1 VISQRPSEAFVVEH
15 IVVRGVVQGVGFR
28 PTVARVARALGLTGS
43 VRNDGTGV
51 HIEVAAAAPEH
62 IDMFIAELKRGCP
75 PLASIE
81 SIERERV
88 SSQRELRGAFVRA
101 AFVIDHSQASALHT
115 TLAPDAATCDACLAE
130 VRDPFA
136 RRFRYPFTNCTHCGP
151 RLSIAL
157 SLPYDRERTS
167 MRGFQMCAA
176 CAAEYADEHDRRYH
190 AQPIACHACGPK
202 AHLLRADGKPVEP
215 TLYSM
220 LDAVDA
226 VCTLLRRGAIIA
238 IKGLGA
244 YHLACDATLQDSVLR
259 LRERKRRPHKPL
271 ALMARDMDVLRRFA
285 QPTAAEER
293 ALHSPAH
300 PIVLI
305 RRADPSSGRPV
316 AEAVASDQAQLGFM
330 LPYTPLH
337 HLMLARND
345 RPIVLTSANPS
356 GEPPI
361 IDDAQALHELADV
374 AEFFLVHDRPIAHR
388 VDDSVVRVFGQ
399 TPTVLRRARGYAPKP
414 MRLPEASAQAPAVLA
429 AGADG
434 KASFCMCEHGEAV
447 LSEHVG
453 DLESVRAQR
462 AYGDAYA
469 LHVASRTHVP
479 VAVAVD
485 SHPDSH
491 AARLA
496 QSLAPE
502 GCEVLV
508 VAHHHAHVASCM
520 VDNGVAADER
530 VLGIVLDGLG
540 VGEASELWGG
550 EFLLSD
556 YKHATRVGTCKPVAL
571 LGGDAAAR
579 EPWRALYAHLMAEI
593 GWADLEMNY
602 GELPV
607 LQYLASKPRTTL
619 DAMLKNGIHAPRAS
633 SAGRLFDAVAA
644 ALDLHR
650 ERITFEGQAAMALE
664 SSVDMRAL
672 AEEDE
677 LLAYPFTVPLSPPSA
692 VATNS
697 EPSSALAASAAPLP
711 AAGRD
716 GGLAAVSGMH
726 TPRLPYIEPLAM
738 WRALLGDLVLDT
750 PKGVIAARFHRGFGR
765 VVAQL
770 GERLAREHA
779 ITKVALTG
787 GVFQNAILLDQVQ
800 TRLSRSGLTVLT
812 HRDVP
817 PNDGGIALGQAAIAT
832 ARLSARRQ
840 APCV

>member
-1 VISQRPSEAFVVEH
+1 VIAQGPRASVVKNVKHVEH

-28 PTVARVARALGLTGS
+28 PTVARVARGLGLLGS

-51 HIEVAAAAPEH
+51 HIEVAAEPAR
-62 IDMFIAELKRGCP
+62 IDAFIAALVDNCP

-81 SIERERV
+81 SIERSLV
-88 SSQRELRGAFVRA
+88 QVDRERA
-101 AFVIDHSQASALHT
+101 AAMHAEFVIAPSQPGALHT

-176 CAAEYADEHDRRYH
+176 CAAEYADEYDRRYH
-190 AQPIACHACGPK
+190 AQPIACHACGPT
-202 AHLLRADGKPVEP
+202 ANLLRADGKPVEP
-215 TLYSM
+215 TLFSM

-226 VCTLLRRGAIIA
+226 VCTLLRRGAIVA

-259 LRERKRRPHKPL
+259 LRERKRRPHKPF
-271 ALMARDMDVLRRFA
+271 ALMARDVEVLRRYA
-285 QPTAAEER
+285 KPSAAEEQ
-293 ALHSPAH
+293 ALRSPAH
-300 PIVLI
+300 PIALMQ
-305 RRADPSSGRPV
+305 RAEHHTARPV
-316 AEAVASDQAQLGFM
+316 AEAVAPDQTRLGFM

-337 HLMLARND
+337 HLMLARDD

-356 GEPPI
+356 GDPPI
-361 IDDAQALHELADV
+361 IDDAQALQELADV
-374 AEFFLVHDRPIAHR
+374 AEFFLVHNRPIAHR
-388 VDDSVVRVFGQ
+388 VDDSVVRVFGS

-414 MRLPEASAQAPAVLA
+414 IPLPDALAQAPAVLA

-434 KASFCMCEHGEAV
+434 KASFCMSEHGQAV
-447 LSEHVG
+447 LSEHLG
-453 DLESVRAQR
+453 DLENVRTQR
-462 AYGDAYA
+462 AFCDAYA

-479 VAVAVD
+479 VVLAVD
-485 SHPDSH
+485 SHPDSY

-496 QSLAPE
+496 QALVPDD
-502 GCEVLV
+502 CERMV

-520 VDNGVAADER
+520 VDNGVAADAR

-540 VGEASELWGG
+540 TSEAGELWGG

-556 YKHATRVGTCKPVAL
+556 YKHATRVGTCKPVAW

-602 GELPV
+602 GELPL
-607 LQYLASKPRTTL
+607 LQYLSGKPRATL
-619 DAMLKNGIHAPRAS
+619 DAMLKRGTHAPLAS

-664 SSVDMRAL
+664 ACVDMHAL
-672 AEEDE
+672 AHEDE
-677 LLAYPFTVPLSPPSA
+677 LLAYPFTVPMLPAVPATPPPSA
-692 VATNS
+692 AD
-697 EPSSALAASAAPLP
+697 SAADSSKP
-711 AAGRD
+711 
-716 GGLAAVSGMH
+716 S
-726 TPRLPYIEPLAM
+726 PRLPYIEPLAM

-779 ITKVALTG
+779 VTQVALTG
-787 GVFQNAILLDQVQ
+787 GVFQNAILLDQVK

-817 PNDGGIALGQAAIAT
+817 PNDGGIALGQAAIA
-832 ARLSARRQ
+832 SARMMTRSTPNPKRQ
-840 APCV
+840 TPCV